1 MTLHDKLGG
10 KCPCVQTSGVR
21 LRVQQNTGFPEIANC
36 KLLAMALKKLYNSTH
51 AVRPQAVVQV
61 LSHLCRLAE
70 LLPSVSCRI
79 FCFPSLLYQMVR
91 KQQGEFLR
99 LENFGIESGLTRPTA
114 CPTIR
119 VDEMMRG
126 SSTTSHLFSHCEGV
140 AKKRASGQRMLSF
153 LHVTSKLAAWVSV
166 TRPA

>member
-1 MTLHDKLGG
+1 MRTNVWGAPQGTAKHRFPQDFQL
-10 KCPCVQTSGVR
+10 QT
-21 LRVQQNTGFPEIANC
+21 
-36 KLLAMALKKLYNSTH
+36 LAMVLKKLYNGAY

-91 KQQGEFLR
+91 KQQGEFLQ
-99 LENFGIESGLTRPTA
+99 LENFGIESGLTRLTA
-114 CPTIR
+114 CRTIR
-119 VDEMMRG
+119 VDEMMRD
-126 SSTTSHLFSHCEGV
+126 SSTTSHLFSRCEGV
-140 AKKRASGQRMLSF
+140 VKKRASGQRMLSF

>member
-1 MTLHDKLGG
+1 MRTNVWGAPQGTAKHRFPQDFQL
-10 KCPCVQTSGVR
+10 QT
-21 LRVQQNTGFPEIANC
+21 
-36 KLLAMALKKLYNSTH
+36 LAMVLKKLYNGAY

-99 LENFGIESGLTRPTA
+99 LENFGTQSGLTRLAA
-114 CPTIR
+114 CRTIG

-126 SSTTSHLFSHCEGV
+126 SSTTSHLFSRCEGV

>member
-1 MTLHDKLGG
+1 MRTNVWGAPQSTAKH
-10 KCPCVQTSGVR
+10 R
-21 LRVQQNTGFPEIANC
+21 FPQDFQ
-36 KLLAMALKKLYNSTH
+36 LQMLAMALKKLYNGAH

-99 LENFGIESGLTRPTA
+99 LENFGTQSGLTRPTA

-126 SSTTSHLFSHCEGV
+126 SSTTSHLFSRCEGV
-140 AKKRASGQRMLSF
+140 VKKRASGQRMLSF

-166 TRPA
+166 TRPI